1 MSKEILRIGVP
12 SKGRIRLGCID
23 ILRKKNFKIFS
34 ERGSRDLIGR
44 VKNQPNL
51 QILYM
56 HSREILSNLA
66 TDNLDIGFSG
76 FDLYKDSEINSQK
89 KIGII
94 KRLNFAIAEVV
105 IAIPEEFIDVYT
117 TLDLDEVSGEFR
129 KKNNSLIKIGTKYPN
144 ITRDFLNRKGV
155 SNFEIIKSLGA
166 TELMPRQ
173 MKNCLCI
180 SDVTQTGSTLKANKL
195 RILSDGLIMKTCAC
209 IFINKKSQNKKGIKN
224 IIKLFSN

>member
-34 ERGSRDLIGR
+34 ERGSRDLVGR

-76 FDLYKDSEINSQK
+76 FDLYKESEINSQK
-89 KIGII
+89 KIGVI

-180 SDVTQTGSTLKANKL
+180 SDVTQTFSTLKANKL
-195 RILSDGLIMKTCAC
+195 RILSDGLIMKTYAC
-209 IFINKKSQNKKGIKN
+209 IFINKKSQNKKGIKKL
-224 IIKLFSN
+224 IKLLIK

>member
-34 ERGSRDLIGR
+34 ERGSRDLVGR

-76 FDLYKDSEINSQK
+76 FDLYKESEINSQK
-89 KIGII
+89 KIGVI

-129 KKNNSLIKIGTKYPN
+129 KKK
-144 ITRDFLNRKGV
+144 
-155 SNFEIIKSLGA
+155 
-166 TELMPRQ
+166 
-173 MKNCLCI
+173 
-180 SDVTQTGSTLKANKL
+180 
-195 RILSDGLIMKTCAC
+195 
-209 IFINKKSQNKKGIKN
+209 
-224 IIKLFSN
+224 